1 MSNYYVHRQS
11 DDELEHSLGSWIKA
25 RARGAHKYIAKIPV
39 GGKMRYFYTQAELAA
54 YKAGKTVSK
63 GATAVR
69 NGVTSGVSK
78 AGYAVRRAAGKAG
91 TAVANATGYS
101 AKQRADRLQAFA
113 NRQTVRAKNGKP
125 GSMDRV
131 NAYGL
136 KYTAEGAARKA
147 RKAYEISPLGKLEK
161 TVKGIPGKARD
172 ARLKVTDA
180 AGKVRNVVGKAPG
193 SIAKAARRGANAV
206 ADATGYSERQRM
218 NRLDANYRRR
228 KVTGSANGAALKA
241 GKAADAA
248 RESYSKTAL
257 GRIEGAAKRAGSA
270 VSGAAGKAKS
280 AATSA
285 AGTVRKTARKAGTAV
300 ANATGYSERQ
310 RAKRLSANA
319 ERRRHSATGG
329 GASASWYN
337 AYQASKKASQS
348 YAKTPLGRIENAPRN
363 AANAVSSAARKAGNV
378 ASSAAKKVGRAAD
391 RLDTAIYNAR
401 VDAQNKR
408 AQATTKKSTKKRPHQ
423 RKTKKLNGTATVR
436 KGDRV
441 YY

>member
-1 MSNYYVHRQS
+1 MSNYYVHRNHDY
-11 DDELEHSLGSWIKA
+11 DDELAHAFGFRKIGSQKP
-25 RARGAHKYIAKIPV
+25 GHKYYAREGSP
-39 GGKMRYFYTQAELAA
+39 GHYLYFYSPAEYAA
-54 YKAGKTVSK
+54 YKAGRTIKK

-78 AGYAVRRAAGKAG
+78 ASYAVRRAAGKAG

-125 GSMDRV
+125 GSMERV

-180 AGKVRNVVGKAPG
+180 AGKVKNVVGKAPG
-193 SIAKAARRGANAV
+193 SIAKAARSG
-206 ADATGYSERQRM
+206 ADA
-218 NRLDANYRRR
+218 
-228 KVTGSANGAALKA
+228 V
-241 GKAADAA
+241 GKTAKRAADA
-248 RESYSKTAL
+248 YWKTPA
-257 GRIEGAAKRAGSA
+257 GRVDRAAGRAISGAASAAGKA

-300 ANATGYSERQ
+300 ANATGYSEKQ

-363 AANAVSSAARKAGNV
+363 AANAASSAARKAGKV

-408 AQATTKKSTKKRPHQ
+408 AQAATKKSTKNRPHQ

>member
-1 MSNYYVHRQS
+1 MSNYYVHRNHDY
-11 DDELEHSLGSWIKA
+11 DDELAHSLGGWIKR
-25 RARGAHKYIAKIPV
+25 RAQGAHKYIAKIPV

-78 AGYAVRRAAGKAG
+78 ASYAVRRAAGKAG

-180 AGKVRNVVGKAPG
+180 AGKVRNVA
-193 SIAKAARRGANAV
+193 ARTARRGANAV
-206 ADATGYSERQRM
+206 S
-218 NRLDANYRRR
+218 
-228 KVTGSANGAALKA
+228 GAA
-241 GKAADAA
+241 GKAREGVLDAGGKTVKALRGGADAVG
-248 RESYSKTAL
+248 KT
-257 GRIEGAAKRAGSA
+257 AKRAGSA

-280 AATSA
+280 AASSA

-363 AANAVSSAARKAGNV
+363 AANAASSAARKAGKV
-378 ASSAAKKVGRAAD
+378 ASSAAKKVGRAVD
-391 RLDTAIYNAR
+391 RLDTTIYNAR

-423 RKTKKLNGTATVR
+423 RKTKKLNGIATVR

>member
-1 MSNYYVHRQS
+1 MSNYYVHRTPEY
-11 DDELEHSLGSWIKA
+11 DEELAHSLGGWIKR
-25 RARGAHKYIAKIPV
+25 RAQGAHKYIAKIPV

-78 AGYAVRRAAGKAG
+78 ASYAVRRAAGKAG

-125 GSMDRV
+125 GSMERV

-136 KYTAEGAARKA
+136 KYTAEGTARKA
-147 RKAYEISPLGKLEK
+147 RKVYEISPLGKLEK

-172 ARLKVTDA
+172 ARYKVTDA
-180 AGKVRNVVGKAPG
+180 AGKVRYV
-193 SIAKAARRGANAV
+193 AARTVRRGANAV
-206 ADATGYSERQRM
+206 
-218 NRLDANYRRR
+218 
-228 KVTGSANGAALKA
+228 
-241 GKAADAA
+241 
-248 RESYSKTAL
+248 
-257 GRIEGAAKRAGSA
+257 
-270 VSGAAGKAKS
+270 SGAADKAKS

-363 AANAVSSAARKAGNV
+363 AANAASSAARKAGNV
-378 ASSAAKKVGRAAD
+378 ASSAAKKVGRAVD

-408 AQATTKKSTKKRPHQ
+408 AQATTKKTTKKRPHQ
-423 RKTKKLNGTATVR
+423 RKKKVLSGTATVR
-436 KGDRV
+436 KNERTPYDWRK
-441 YY
+441 

>member
-1 MSNYYVHRQS
+1 MSNYYVHRNHDY
-11 DDELEHSLGSWIKA
+11 DDELAHSLGGWIKR
-25 RARGAHKYIAKIPV
+25 RAQGAHKYIAKIPV

-78 AGYAVRRAAGKAG
+78 ASYAVRRAAGKAG

-125 GSMDRV
+125 GSMERV

-172 ARLKVTDA
+172 RILDARAARDRILDA
-180 AGKVRNVVGKAPG
+180 GGKAV
-193 SIAKAARRGANAV
+193 KAARGGANAVGRTARRGAN
-206 ADATGYSERQRM
+206 T
-218 NRLDANYRRR
+218 
-228 KVTGSANGAALKA
+228 
-241 GKAADAA
+241 
-248 RESYSKTAL
+248 
-257 GRIEGAAKRAGSA
+257 
-270 VSGAAGKAKS
+270 VSGVAGKAKS
-280 AATSA
+280 AASSA

-363 AANAVSSAARKAGNV
+363 AANAASSAARKAGNV
-378 ASSAAKKVGRAAD
+378 ASSAAKKVGRAVD

-401 VDAQNKR
+401 VDAHNKR

>member
-1 MSNYYVHRQS
+1 MSNYYVHRNHDY
-11 DDELEHSLGSWIKA
+11 DDELAHSLGGWIKR
-25 RARGAHKYIAKIPV
+25 RAQGAHKYIAKIPV

-63 GATAVR
+63 GVTAVR
-69 NGVTSGVSK
+69 NGMMNGVSK
-78 AGYAVRRAAGKAG
+78 ASYAVRRATGKAG

-125 GSMDRV
+125 GSMERV

-161 TVKGIPGKARD
+161 TV
-172 ARLKVTDA
+172 
-180 AGKVRNVVGKAPG
+180 
-193 SIAKAARRGANAV
+193 
-206 ADATGYSERQRM
+206 
-218 NRLDANYRRR
+218 
-228 KVTGSANGAALKA
+228 
-241 GKAADAA
+241 
-248 RESYSKTAL
+248 
-257 GRIEGAAKRAGSA
+257 
-270 VSGAAGKAKS
+270 SGAAGKAKS
-280 AATSA
+280 AASSA

-363 AANAVSSAARKAGNV
+363 AANAASSAARKAGKV
-378 ASSAAKKVGRAAD
+378 ASSAAKKVGRAVD
-391 RLDTAIYNAR
+391 RLDTTIYNAR

-423 RKTKKLNGTATVR
+423 RKTKKLNGIATVR

>member
-1 MSNYYVHRQS
+1 MSNYYVHRNRGY
-11 DDELEHSLGSWIKA
+11 DDELAHSLGGWIKR
-25 RARGAHKYIAKIPV
+25 RAQGAHKYIAKIPV

-54 YKAGKTVSK
+54 YKAGKTISK

-78 AGYAVRRAAGKAG
+78 GSYAVRRAAGKAG

-125 GSMDRV
+125 GSMERV

-228 KVTGSANGAALKA
+228 KITGSANGAALKA

-300 ANATGYSERQ
+300 ASVPG
-310 RAKRLSANA
+310 RASGAAKSA
-319 ERRRHSATGG
+319 RSAVASVPGRVS
-329 GASASWYN
+329 GAARSA
-337 AYQASKKASQS
+337 A
-348 YAKTPLGRIENAPRN
+348 GR
-363 AANAVSSAARKAGNV
+363 VSSAARGAANRVNKAMGDIDRTAYRAGRYFESQNQ
-378 ASSAAKKVGRAAD
+378 AREAAAREKYLKK
-391 RLDTAIYNAR
+391 
-401 VDAQNKR
+401 Q
-408 AQATTKKSTKKRPHQ
+408 KKKKGA
-423 RKTKKLNGTATVR
+423 KA
-436 KGDRV
+436 
-441 YY
+441 

>member
-1 MSNYYVHRQS
+1 MSNYYVHRNRGY
-11 DDELEHSLGSWIKA
+11 DDELAHSLGGWIKR
-25 RARGAHKYIAKIPV
+25 RAQGAHKYIAKIPV

-78 AGYAVRRAAGKAG
+78 ASYAVRRAAGKAG

-125 GSMDRV
+125 GSMERV

-161 TVKGIPGKARD
+161 TVKGIPGKARG
-172 ARLKVTDA
+172 ARYKVTDA
-180 AGKVRNVVGKAPG
+180 AGKVRTVVGRAPG
-193 SIAKAARRGANAV
+193 SIAKAVRRGTNAV

-218 NRLDANYRRR
+218 NRLDANWERR
-228 KVTGSANGAALKA
+228 KITASANGAAYRA

-248 RESYSKTAL
+248 RESYSKTPL

-280 AATSA
+280 AASAA
-285 AGTVRKTARKAGTAV
+285 AGTVRKTARKAGSAV
-300 ANATGYSERQ
+300 ANATGYSEKQ
-310 RAKRLSANA
+310 RAKRLESYANRSMKRYSDSFKPGTGIRDFHRRQVNA
-319 ERRRHSATGG
+319 E
-329 GASASWYN
+329 N
-337 AYQASKKASQS
+337 ALNAASQARKS
-348 YAKTPLGRIENAPRN
+348 YNKTAMGRAEG
-363 AANAVSSAARKAGNV
+363 AARRAGSAVSDAAGRVSGAASNAVNTVRDWRK
-378 ASSAAKKVGRAAD
+378 K
-391 RLDTAIYNAR
+391 
-401 VDAQNKR
+401 
-408 AQATTKKSTKKRPHQ
+408 KKRTN
-423 RKTKKLNGTATVR
+423 R
-436 KGDRV
+436 
-441 YY
+441 

>member
-1 MSNYYVHRQS
+1 MSNYYVHRNHDY
-11 DDELEHSLGSWIKA
+11 DDELAHAFGFRKIGSQKP
-25 RARGAHKYIAKIPV
+25 GHKYYARE
-39 GGKMRYFYTQAELAA
+39 GGPGHYLYFYSPAEYAA
-54 YKAGKTVSK
+54 YKAGRTISK

-78 AGYAVRRAAGKAG
+78 ASYAVRRAAGKAG

-125 GSMDRV
+125 GSMERV

-193 SIAKAARRGANAV
+193 SIAKAARRGTNAV
-206 ADATGYSERQRM
+206 ADATGYSERQRAQ
-218 NRLDANYRRR
+218 R
-228 KVTGSANGAALKA
+228 LKA
-241 GKAADAA
+241 NADRRSHNGNTGASSKGRTAWFDAYEASKKASK
-248 RESYSKTAL
+248 SYSKTPL
-257 GRIEGAAKRAGSA
+257 GKIEGAAKRAGSA

-280 AATSA
+280 AASSA

-300 ANATGYSERQ
+300 A
-310 RAKRLSANA
+310 SAPGRVSGA
-319 ERRRHSATGG
+319 ARSA
-329 GASASWYN
+329 A
-337 AYQASKKASQS
+337 
-348 YAKTPLGRIENAPRN
+348 GR
-363 AANAVSSAARKAGNV
+363 VSSAARGAANRVNKAMDDID
-378 ASSAAKKVGRAAD
+378 RAAY
-391 RLDTAIYNAR
+391 RAGRYFESQNQAR
-401 VDAQNKR
+401 EAAARERYLKKQK
-408 AQATTKKSTKKRPHQ
+408 KKSGAK
-423 RKTKKLNGTATVR
+423 A
-436 KGDRV
+436 
-441 YY
+441 